1 MPSRSSRV
9 MTARFTCLPTST
21 RTGKRPPTSFG
32 LPRTPGVSS
41 THTNRSSRTPA
52 LDLTALQGR
61 WKVLVS
67 KSVTKEPRCRQ
78 LRRRNVGII
87 RVLLIRS
94 ALFQAFV
101 TDLDTIGRL
110 VGEDGGLLGFFSGAG
125 STCARSAPCQLA
137 ECEHRSRRQNSP
149 PCGLRLTANS
159 LWPTVW
165 GRLPAGSHQPASGIR
180 RRARSTA
187 EPRRRGGGT
196 ALRGGTRRRP
206 TPQSVLRA
214 GSNRLIA
221 YSVLRAT
228 SPQQQVAANNRDT
241 RKAQDQ

>member
-125 STCARSAPCQLA
+125 STCARSAPGQLA
-137 ECEHRSRRQNSP
+137 ECEHRSRTQNSP

-159 LWPTVW
+159 LWP
-165 GRLPAGSHQPASGIR
+165 GAAGPPPPAPRPPAAP
-180 RRARSTA
+180 RAPAPPAARGTPA
-187 EPRRRGGGT
+187 LGGGP
-196 ALRGGTRRRP
+196 RRRP

-214 GSNRLIA
+214 GSSRLIA